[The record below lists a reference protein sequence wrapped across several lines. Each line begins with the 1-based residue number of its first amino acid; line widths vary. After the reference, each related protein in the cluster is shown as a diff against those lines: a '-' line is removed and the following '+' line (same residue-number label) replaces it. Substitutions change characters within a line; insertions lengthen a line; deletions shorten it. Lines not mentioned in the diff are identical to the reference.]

1 MLNRL
6 AELLRWPGRVRRF
19 DVPTAPV
26 DVLMQS
32 SLVLRGLGVPIRRLD
47 VDAGTLEARLAVGG
61 VLRLRASVE
70 GDGSRVAKDSAT
82 IEANGTVDEAQDH
95 WARFTTDPRW
105 LVIKASTEQDGP
117 LIASISI
124 TYLTTPDYITL

>member
-32 SLVLRGLGVPIRRLD
+32 SLVLRGLGVAIRRLD
-47 VDAGTLEARLAVGG
+47 VDTGTLEARLAVGG
-61 VLRLRASVE
+61 VLRLRASAE
-70 GDGSRVAKDSAT
+70 GDGSRVAIDD
-82 IEANGTVDEAQDH
+82 GRDWGGV
-95 WARFTTDPRW
+95 ARLLARE
-105 LVIKASTEQDGP
+105 LASG
-117 LIASISI
+117 AAA
-124 TYLTTPDYITL
+124 